1 MNRFLRLII
10 AVLCL
15 FSCKNQE
22 MPVSYLR
29 SDMRIDRLSDSSYL
43 SDVRSMVFDRYLYV
57 TDYERNQIIK
67 LTPEVELLGYLGAKG
82 KGPGEFLGAS
92 DIIVQGDSLWVY
104 NDGNRSFEV
113 FRSDGHLQTIRLPDN
128 IDYSGGFNFF
138 LLRDRLFLSSVSE
151 TNSLCS
157 FDVKT
162 SAIER
167 FGQPK
172 VFDTDIHT
180 RIRNHRH
187 LSGTDSCIFAVSDN
201 MPVIEKYSHSGQ
213 LLETLDY
220 SGIPIV
226 RERLAVIRENTI
238 PNGYTLLVEDVCY
251 DDGKLYLLLY
261 ANRGNRISCS
271 DILVIELSDRNMSCH
286 RLLNLGDSWY
296 GTICVS
302 GSRLYA
308 FGNNGLERFILD

>member
-1 MNRFLRLII
+1 MNRIFWLII
-10 AVLCL
+10 TSLCL

-22 MPVSYLR
+22 LPVSYLR

-57 TDYERNQIIK
+57 TDYEQNQIIK
-67 LTPEVELLGYLGAKG
+67 LTPEGELAGYLGAKG
-82 KGPGEFLGAS
+82 KVPGEFLGAS
-92 DIIVQGDSLWVY
+92 DIIVQGDSLLVY
-104 NDGNRSFEV
+104 NDGNGSFEV
-113 FRSDGHLQTIRLPDN
+113 FSSDGHLQTIRLPDN

-157 FDVKT
+157 FDIKT
-162 SAIER
+162 SSIER

-220 SGIPIV
+220 SSIPIV
-226 RERLAVIRENTI
+226 RERLAVISENTT

-251 DDGKLYLLLY
+251 NDGKLYLLLY

-271 DILVIELSDRNMSCH
+271 DILVIDVSDRNMSCQ

-296 GTICVS
+296 GTICAS

-308 FGNNGLERFILD
+308 FSNSGLERFIL